1 MPSKNTTRKN
11 KPSMSKGQEKE
22 QQTKSMAS
30 NAKDADDEFISILV
44 KNAPPTRKAK
54 KTVAVKEPEPE
65 PVTPPAPAIPDWEKV
80 GMTQQEF
87 QTMMARVAKQMAT
100 WQMETYRQNMVNDL
114 NSVSYWESRI
124 ETLEMLRE
132 PYNRKP
138 AWSAKDL
145 LAVEEIDREIDECER
160 NICELEY
167 EYEME
172 GGEVEAY

>member
-11 KPSMSKGQEKE
+11 KPSAGTMSKEQ

-30 NAKDADDEFISILV
+30 AAKDADDEFISILV

-54 KTVAVKEPEPE
+54 KTAPVKEPEPE

-87 QTMMARVAKQMAT
+87 QTMMAKVAKQMAE
-100 WQMETYRQNMVNDL
+100 WQMEAYRQNMVNDL
-114 NSVSYWESRI
+114 DSVSYWERRI

-138 AWSAKDL
+138 AWSAEDI
-145 LAVEEIDREIDECER
+145 LAVEEIDQQIDECEQ

-167 EYEME
+167 DME